1 VIKKKIS
8 KKDLKTWKDYLKDP
22 RDIFDKDSSV
32 KNIFQKNRFKFDLHG
47 YSLIDANREI
57 KKIILSCVENSYRE
71 ILVITGKGMHS
82 KTANNVFTSKD
93 LNKLRYSVPD
103 YIKTDDEISKYIK
116 SISQAEPNDG
126 GDGAILIK
134 LKKL

>member
-1 VIKKKIS
+1 MIKKKIS

-57 KKIILSCVENSYRE
+57 KKIILSCVENSYRA
-71 ILVITGKGMHS
+71 ILVIAGKGMHS

>member
-1 VIKKKIS
+1 MIKKKIS

-82 KTANNVFTSKD
+82 K
-93 LNKLRYSVPD
+93 RYRKEERFQGQPL
-103 YIKTDDEISKYIK
+103 
-116 SISQAEPNDG
+116 ADG
-126 GDGAILIK
+126 NG
-134 LKKL
+134 